1 MAAIRATHQ
10 ITPFLR
16 RYWTTSNWSTL
27 IQHIGGK
34 DSLSDGF
41 AFSRQATRCGT
52 TWYWRRQPSHRLP
65 FSKSCR
71 NTRLELSSCCA
82 PDQRKVGPPFASQG
96 RSRTPA
102 IFNGIVPFNFPL
114 GPVQIGY
121 LKKRASGSRNAASP
135 PKRKSNVSAPSP
147 TNTATTNR
155 PSRTRVTVVGQS
167 ASRGR
172 LGCF

>member
-1 MAAIRATHQ
+1 MSPQPNPAHRREGFPFGWLRILTPGYSLRDDVVLAAAAEPPPAILK
-10 ITPFLR
+10 I
-16 RYWTTSNWSTL
+16 
-27 IQHIGGK
+27 
-34 DSLSDGF
+34 LSQYK
-41 AFSRQATRCGT
+41 A
-52 TWYWRRQPSHRLP
+52 
-65 FSKSCR
+65 KSCR

-114 GPVQIGY
+114 GPVQIGC